1 VNRTALL
8 INTLF
13 RVVGSNLNPRRQV
26 YSLHMPSHRARAT
39 LSISA
44 ATMIALLLIAAG
56 LNISGTSASTQV
68 GQVPP
73 ALPPGYPGDAQISSL
88 GSSLIPMIENTSQ
101 FQSLAN
107 GLQYHIQPYSSFGYD
122 WGPNIA
128 PIETVI
134 FYSPNMSGQ
143 IEVDVFAG
151 NGAIQHMYFD
161 NSTLLGYRAGS
172 AMA

>member
-1 VNRTALL
+1 
-8 INTLF
+8 
-13 RVVGSNLNPRRQV
+13 
-26 YSLHMPSHRARAT
+26 MPSHRARAT

>member
-1 VNRTALL
+1 MNRTALF

-13 RVVGSNLNPRRQV
+13 LVVGSNLNPRRQV

>member
-1 VNRTALL
+1 
-8 INTLF
+8 
-13 RVVGSNLNPRRQV
+13 
-26 YSLHMPSHRARAT
+26 
-39 LSISA
+39 
-44 ATMIALLLIAAG
+44 
-56 LNISGTSASTQV
+56 
-68 GQVPP
+68 
-73 ALPPGYPGDAQISSL
+73 
-88 GSSLIPMIENTSQ
+88 MIENTSQ